1 MSTEAIQSQA
11 VSDAAQMPS
20 QELMTQDKANYLIT
34 KAKEAA
40 YDRGRQEALATLQ
53 MQMGSN
59 ATQQQA
65 QAATAGMTEAQILEL
80 IEKKADEKIS
90 TKLQAMQAE
99 QANQN
104 VARQIVS
111 QYMEQVEQGRKA
123 YDDFDEVTGAFN
135 FANSPNMVALL
146 TTVPNAKDVMYE
158 FGQHPTKFSDIE
170 SLLDKGHKV
179 AAERA
184 IKKLADSIAENKK
197 EKTKAAS
204 SKTPEPLDHLKPS
217 SLGHVDG
224 GTMTQAQMKAAVRSL
239 KKY

>member
-1 MSTEAIQSQA
+1 MSTEAIQNQA
-11 VSDAAQMPS
+11 VSDAALS
-20 QELMTQDKANYLIT
+20 SNQELMTQDKANFLIT
-34 KAKEAA
+34 KAKENA
-40 YDRGRQEALATLQ
+40 YEKGRQEALATLQ

-65 QAATAGMTEAQILEL
+65 QSAAGMTEAQILEL

-146 TTVPNAKDVMYE
+146 TTIPNAKDVMYE

-184 IKKLADSIAENKK
+184 IKKISDSISENKK
-197 EKTKAAS
+197 EKARS
-204 SKTPEPLDHLKPS
+204 SSSESPKPLDHLKPS
-217 SLGHVDG
+217 TGHVDG
-224 GTMTQAQMKAAVRSL
+224 GNMTQSQMKAAIRSL